1 MGNPDHLD
9 PKSKKVHQL
18 WTRLKHSKSQVK
30 GQSELTLHNR
40 ILKSEAKARQ
50 F

>member
-9 PKSKKVHQL
+9 PKSQKVHQL
-18 WTRLKHSKSQVK
+18 WTRVKHAKSQVN